1 MCVIGLFKHDRKSI
15 FLWESCIVNILARW
29 ILFDEAVMAC
39 FGRWQHCVY
48 LGNKDTRHERT
59 LTDWCHWP
67 SCWGVFITLLARYCD
82 CCQHLLGSGSSLLG
96 QDILQ
101 VICWPIHQN
110 QAAQKCVDSCD
121 RHYPVSRSSFPLWKY
136 QIFTDIILLFCINW
150 NTAV

>member
-29 ILFDEAVMAC
+29 ILFDKAVMAC

-96 QDILQ
+96 QDR
-101 VICWPIHQN
+101 CKWS
-110 QAAQKCVDSCD
+110 VDQFTKIRLLRSALTPATGD
-121 RHYPVSRSSFPLWKY
+121 RSSFPLWKY

>member
-39 FGRWQHCVY
+39 FGRWQHCVSGQQGHKTWENVNG
-48 LGNKDTRHERT
+48 LMPLAK
-59 LTDWCHWP
+59 LL
-67 SCWGVFITLLARYCD
+67 GVFITLLARYCD
-82 CCQHLLGSGSSLLG
+82 CCQHLLILLIRTG
-96 QDILQ
+96 QVQ

>member
-39 FGRWQHCVY
+39 FGRWQHCVS
-48 LGNKDTRHERT
+48 GQQGHKTRENVNG
-59 LTDWCHWP
+59 LMP
-67 SCWGVFITLLARYCD
+67 LAMLLGVFITLLARYCD

-96 QDILQ
+96 QDR
-101 VICWPIHQN
+101 CKWS
-110 QAAQKCVDSCD
+110 VDQFTKIRLLRSALTPATGD
-121 RHYPVSRSSFPLWKY
+121 RSSFPLWKY